1 MHHNH
6 KTVTFNNTNTNTNTP
21 YSNSNSN
28 SLSKIS
34 IAQLSNSLYHL
45 QSNSDSNPD
54 LLPPIDQIIWGK
66 GFISMIGV
74 SWADECN

>member
-6 KTVTFNNTNTNTNTP
+6 KTVTFNNTNTNTP

>member
-1 MHHNH
+1 MLNNQ
-6 KTVTFNNTNTNTNTP
+6 KTVTFTNTNTHYTH
-21 YSNSNSN
+21 SH
-28 SLSKIS
+28 SKIS
-34 IAQLSNSLYHL
+34 ITQLSNSLYHL
-45 QSNSDSNPD
+45 QSNSGSNSGSNPD

>member
-1 MHHNH
+1 MLNNQ
-6 KTVTFNNTNTNTNTP
+6 KTVTFTNTNTHYTH
-21 YSNSNSN
+21 SH
-28 SLSKIS
+28 SKIS
-34 IAQLSNSLYHL
+34 ITQLSNSLYHL
-45 QSNSDSNPD
+45 QSNSGSNPD

>member
-1 MHHNH
+1 MHINH
-6 KTVTFNNTNTNTNTP
+6 KTVTFNNTNTNTP

>member
-1 MHHNH
+1 MHNNH
-6 KTVTFNNTNTNTNTP
+6 KTVTFNNTNTNTP